1 MKKLSMAGVALTLA
15 LSLGAGAALARG
27 PWGANRGNTWGY
39 ALMTAQERTEHQ
51 NKMRSFKT
59 YDECK
64 AYQEEHHKQM
74 EERAKE
80 KGITLPAMGSGNYDC
95 DNMKARG
102 YFK

>member
-1 MKKLSMAGVALTLA
+1 MKFKSVLVAA
-15 LSLGAGAALARG
+15 LAGAILSTSGVALARG
-27 PWGANRGNTWGY
+27 PWAASQGNTTGWQI
-39 ALMTAQERTEHQ
+39 MTPEERTVHQ
-51 NKMRSFKT
+51 NQMRSFKT

-80 KGITLPAMGSGNYDC
+80 KGLTLPAMGARYGC

-102 YFK
+102 FLK